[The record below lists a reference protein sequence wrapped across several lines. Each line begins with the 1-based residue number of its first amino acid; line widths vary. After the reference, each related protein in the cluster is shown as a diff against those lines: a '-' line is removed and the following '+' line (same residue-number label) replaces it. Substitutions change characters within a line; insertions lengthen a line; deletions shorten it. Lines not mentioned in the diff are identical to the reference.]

1 MLFGKNVL
9 NKIVMALAVVV
20 PAVWGAVDDDVP
32 VAPLNFTNATGDKQ
46 QDYWDELMTFKM
58 WGTDSMSFGHASM
71 PGASGAVGTTGGLNL
86 PQGQHNIGGSIF
98 VGHSISGSTGND
110 TLFTGPVRIKQDF
123 NEGPNSNFFYGTLCV
138 EGSATD
144 PVRRDLKSAF
154 IDTAGVLHADG
165 ALYTGS
171 GAKSGACSYDSI
183 KDVPMH
189 LSIPSLPAGTSY
201 GAELYRDNGEIYID
215 VPPLSE
221 GRVHDF
227 FYEGIRTSNNSKIFI
242 RMQSSRSLARV
253 FLNTTFNISSS
264 TIVQIIYV
272 DENAKFVNGQWTNV
286 TDPYSVP
293 NEEYAGNVL
302 FYMNGNMDWS
312 SCNQGTY
319 RQGSYMS
326 KGDISVGSNLKLAG
340 QFLANNLYVG
350 HEFDGRGFRYVPF
363 NPPIVD
369 IVANDRS
376 AHLKEGNPSD
386 VVKIVLDKPAQTP
399 ISFQYCFLFEGDEN
413 AQKGDGTAKAH
424 ITDLTD
430 SDLPLFNGTKCVNP
444 LSAYFEVDSVNLTNP
459 IVLHVAKDV
468 RLEDDET
475 FRMRIENLDG
485 ATLPNGNRNGFIT
498 LTIDDGNSLL
508 SSSGD
513 AEITVTE
520 DTKYFFKAEDFKV
533 TDTDGEPWD
542 GDFGILIVTPPH
554 YDSLR
559 TKVKP
564 GNDDAGKEEKVD
576 YKKVIDGKLIGVP
589 KDMLGGGLP
598 WDVVYNPPKDSFGV
612 KFDSLRYVVLLD
624 GNASVDT
631 FTLYINI
638 TPVNDAPELSSNGY
652 TIPEH
657 GVKSEDRI
665 ANGNI
670 NVDDVDDETGFTYRF
685 DNVFD
690 SENTEDNFKKIN
702 EFFTIDPSTGVI
714 SVKDGVDLNYETD
727 QEPLH
732 IRVVVKDMGAST
744 DDPDDADSSKIVV
757 SITITDV
764 NEDPI
769 VVDQEFEIKEGEAG
783 IKVHTVG
790 GDSTSKDDG
799 RLIASDPDLPSKPFG
814 QLTYKIDEKD
824 VPFVIDS
831 KTGLISVQKDAVLDH
846 ETQDVYTFH
855 VTVADGGD
863 GKGGDIKSKTVE
875 VTVYVRDVNE
885 TPHFVKDN
893 APNYDQDEK
902 TSKHEVKNGDL
913 VKEWEVIDEDSYDD
927 LKNLTLTLTQ
937 VGFDSD
943 KDAGK
948 ASVNDIFELTSETRP
963 GKNGDRDSMFVKLV
977 VKDADKLNHELVMKD
992 WNDSVF
998 NVVIKVEDAEFS
1010 DTLQRTVTIRDLN
1023 ETPVVAEGQVF
1034 EVPEYDGKNVVT
1046 EVLPKG
1052 WKNGDPKNVV
1062 ASDSDRVQVP
1072 NGQFTYSIAEKDTPF
1087 QISEDGVITV
1097 KSGVLL
1103 DYEDVPSYSVTVWVK
1118 DKGNPADSS
1127 FATVTI
1133 NVKDVNEKPELVKDD
1148 ESNYPIE
1155 EKTVDHL
1162 VAKGTLINEWEFI
1175 DVDGSDDISNLKLDI
1190 EHVNC
1195 VKNVCSAVDEAGKV
1209 ALKDI
1214 FSLKTESRKGEDGKN
1229 HMFVQ
1234 LVVENPDKLNH
1245 EPVMKDWKDS
1255 AFTFVLSVTD
1265 ADDAKDTLIRKVT
1278 VRDVNETPAIT
1289 DTREFTIAESV
1300 GENPA
1305 TKVLP
1310 KLWVAGEPDY
1320 VLANDSDRVEV
1331 PNGWYEY
1338 SIADNPYFA
1347 IDPDKGVITVKN
1359 GVKIDYEDPNL
1370 GKNHEYK
1377 VEVKVTDKGTPATWS
1392 TKEIT
1397 IYVTNENEGPELT
1410 DDGKTWIVDEHVQI
1424 HNFGSLIATD
1434 VDEGDEDNF
1443 TWTINMET
1451 AGAPADLFKI
1461 DSKTGVVS
1469 VNGNLNDF
1477 EELWNKSIYNEKTH
1491 ALEFKVSITVTD
1503 EAGASST
1510 LPKVISIRDVNET
1523 PFIADQKFIVKENT
1537 LAGDTVRPEG
1547 WKKGSPSNVSASEN
1561 DEHSLPNGQF
1571 EYSIVGETPF
1581 VIDPITGVITVK
1593 ADSTLN
1599 HEDPTLVGSTYPVT
1613 VKVKDK
1619 GNPADSATAV
1629 ISIYI
1634 DDDNDKPIIVPDPKC
1649 DENKEDCH
1657 KCDPEKEVCTPVTV
1671 CDATIEKC
1679 DDVCDASK
1687 EKCDPDPECKEG
1699 QCGYAVNK
1707 DTVYISVKENTGKD
1721 YKVLEY
1727 YVFDEDEADLK
1738 KMTVSFVDV
1747 NGSGSKDLFKI
1758 TETLVDGNKLV
1769 LTTATDIDY
1778 ESVKDTHKILIIAND
1793 GLLADTIVRVIKIVD
1808 ENEAPSAEDFKDSIP
1823 ENPAKGYVV
1832 GTVKASD
1839 PDTKNPAYGTLSYK
1853 VVEDGVPFE
1862 MDGNKIIVKD
1872 PSALNYEKDSVFV
1885 FHVEVTDGATTPAI
1899 SEVTIKLKDV
1909 GETPEIIED
1918 DPTCDEKNPEDC
1930 HKCDAMIADCGKPND
1945 PPADCVEKCGS
1956 EDKDGNIVLN
1966 VKENS
1971 PTGTVVLEYYVK
1983 DEDVGDLE
1991 SMKVSIKNDNKS
2003 GFDSLFVYDN
2013 KLVKDEIG
2021 YKLVVTV
2028 KDSAKLDYETVK
2040 ELHKITITV
2049 TDKDDSTASI
2059 VRTIKVVDV
2068 NEPPFVVANEF
2079 HLDEHNNADT
2089 VFAKIEWGDDKDTKQ
2104 PAFRDNKV
2112 VLIDGDTDVFE
2123 VDSVGNITAKKAFN
2137 FETDE
2142 TTYTLVV
2149 KVVDKNDPTLFVVDT
2164 MTIKIDNILETPY
2177 ITTPEFKID
2186 ENVKKDSVIAVI
2198 ESEDKDDPENKED
2211 RKYTLVTPSD
2221 FVKVTEDGKVV
2232 VKDPSKFDYEK
2243 NTSFKID
2250 VKVTDPQGKD
2260 SVTTIVVSINDVNEA
2275 PAIKDQIIHVSE
2287 DATIGSV
2294 IDTVEAVDP
2303 DKNPKYSTLTYTA
2316 VGGDTTV
2323 FKVNPKTGA
2332 VTLIDSLDYEKKKS
2346 YELVVAV
2353 NDGEFTE
2360 EAKVTILVD
2369 NILEKSEVEITK
2381 VENTDTTW
2389 TYPKEIYT
2397 NNPDAVITWTQDGD
2411 TLSMDTT
2418 YHEGKNVIVITY
2430 KDPAKDVAGS
2440 DTVIVY
2446 FSTAAPEV
2454 IVSAN
2459 ADDVEAK
2466 NIYTIVEKTDEKD
2479 SSIYVN
2485 GSKNDVKITVRDTV
2499 THKDS
2504 TFVVKLELDTVKL
2517 DKGALSSVTSVAK
2530 DGPVLNLNP
2539 AGGVSRTPVNG
2550 TEVNVSYTEKIG
2562 KQEVTVTYKTDSKG
2576 EILLTPVI
2584 GADGK
2589 VDSIEVITVSYVK
2602 TINGK
2607 DVTVSYQAD
2616 AATGEVLMSDASGVL
2631 MTTAAAESANSS
2643 HVSSSSSSKG
2653 DKNSSDSKGDK
2664 DKNDKDD
2671 GSSTYVS
2678 KGGVGSFVVTYEY
2691 VDEKGNTALV
2701 SYVIDENG
2709 ELVKNAEGDIGYSV
2723 AYTYTNKY
2731 GNSATQSVFIVLDQ
2745 APPVVKIT
2753 APTYGQVVYS
2763 NYVNVVW
2770 TVDGVEQDTLNVQG
2784 LEEGTNAIV
2793 RFFRDKAGNEASDTV
2808 YVVMKDGKN
2817 VDIALEQPVTTI
2829 TLDKVNEYYAANAP
2843 EEGQTFG
2850 VSIRN
2855 PSTGKEVETLKGGSF
2870 DTKKGSGEE
2879 PYPGLPGHLG
2889 PTMSMDIRL
2898 PVINDV
2904 GGMATLDDLVSDD
2917 GLIPLEGVDAG
2928 NSEKVTVEEY
2938 IEEYCDGS
2946 IKKVSDLSKVNLYK
2960 SKMDVKIWIYTSL
2973 GNFVDY
2979 YTFTQNLDDPDYTN
2993 EAGLLQMYFEM
3004 KPDKNGDV
3012 RTESGKLLGTGSY
3025 VYKVE
3030 AKVRSELKCTLPP
3043 VSTGKKMGD
3052 VVKNSD
3058 NLLKP
3063 FGYKRPKSR

>member
-1 MLFGKNVL
+1 MQFGKNVL
-9 NKIVMALAVVV
+9 SKIVMALAVVV
-20 PAVWGAVDDDVP
+20 PAMAAD
-32 VAPLNFTNATGDKQ
+32 VAPLYFDGIDDSKQ
-46 QDYWDELMTFKM
+46 QGFWEDLMKYKM
-58 WGTDSMSFGHASM
+58 FGAEGIKFGGQQILVPDKSGWFGTAAGDFDMR
-71 PGASGAVGTTGGLNL
+71 SGNNKHV
-86 PQGQHNIGGSIF
+86 IGGPVL
-98 VGHSISGSTGND
+98 VGGNLVMSDGND
-110 TLFTGPVRIKQDF
+110 SITSGPVRVLGNVVINQEANWRNSENLILGNQCVKGTANQEYIKAHNDDASVFVGSNYENCPTSVPQINTDLRIPKL
-123 NEGPNSNFFYGTLCV
+123 GPNSAVVYPAINTNNNKDNNNG
-138 EGSATD
+138 D
-144 PVRRDLKSAF
+144 RDF
-154 IDTAGVLHADG
+154 
-165 ALYTGS
+165 
-171 GAKSGACSYDSI
+171 
-183 KDVPMH
+183 
-189 LSIPSLPAGTSY
+189 PAGHPT
-201 GAELYRDNGEIYID
+201 ID
-215 VPPLSE
+215 VPR
-221 GRVHDF
+221 GAGTYDIVID
-227 FYEGIRTSNNSKIFI
+227 YIRFTNTNLLEI
-242 RMQSSRSLARV
+242 RMPNGGRLTRIFLTNGFSGGIPSGNQIVVSYMDKDAEFDEENKRWKTGTATQVKNEDYAGNLLFYTTKNIDWAAMNKGDVIQGTFITTGQITVRQSMTLAGQ
-253 FLNTTFNISSS
+253 LLADN
-264 TIVQIIYV
+264 IYV
-272 DENAKFVNGQWTNV
+272 DAF
-286 TDPYSVP
+286 
-293 NEEYAGNVL
+293 
-302 FYMNGNMDWS
+302 
-312 SCNQGTY
+312 
-319 RQGSYMS
+319 
-326 KGDISVGSNLKLAG
+326 
-340 QFLANNLYVG
+340 
-350 HEFDGRGFRYVPF
+350 FDGSGFRYVPF
-363 NPPIVD
+363 DPPILSLEPTVGTSYDYPESDIEKVVAISLSEITKVDVFFNYCFDVPETTSEKGLASMADFNSATHLYVCGKDTGSVEILAGTDRPTVKSQIKINVATDAFLEGNEKARIKIFDLSGAVMPGNVRDGFFDLNLIDVNSLPVVEDAHVIAKEDVPYTFDNATELTSTYFSETGVPQKGVVIKSLPESDKGSLTYKGKNLSASQVIPVDSLKDLVFTPAKDLYGDPSSSYAYTSFAFTVVD
-369 IVANDRS
+369 IN
-376 AHLKEGNPSD
+376 N
-386 VVKIVLDKPAQTP
+386 IVGSGSKTV
-399 ISFQYCFLFEGDEN
+399 Y
-413 AQKGDGTAKAH
+413 
-424 ITDLTD
+424 
-430 SDLPLFNGTKCVNP
+430 V
-444 LSAYFEVDSVNLTNP
+444 SVL
-459 IVLHVAKDV
+459 
-468 RLEDDET
+468 
-475 FRMRIENLDG
+475 
-485 ATLPNGNRNGFIT
+485 
-498 LTIDDGNSLL
+498 
-508 SSSGD
+508 
-513 AEITVTE
+513 
-520 DTKYFFKAEDFKV
+520 
-533 TDTDGEPWD
+533 
-542 GDFGILIVTPPH
+542 
-554 YDSLR
+554 
-559 TKVKP
+559 
-564 GNDDAGKEEKVD
+564 
-576 YKKVIDGKLIGVP
+576 
-589 KDMLGGGLP
+589 
-598 WDVVYNPPKDSFGV
+598 
-612 KFDSLRYVVLLD
+612 
-624 GNASVDT
+624 
-631 FTLYINI
+631 
-638 TPVNDAPELSSNGY
+638 PVNDAPELSSNGY

-732 IRVVVKDMGAST
+732 IRVVVKDMGSST

-769 VVDQEFEIKEGEAG
+769 VVNQEFEIKEGEAG

-902 TSKHEVKNGDL
+902 TPKHEVKNGDL

-948 ASVNDIFELTSETRP
+948 ASVKDIFELTSETRP

-1331 PNGWYEY
+1331 LNGKYEY

-1347 IDPDKGVITVKN
+1347 IDPVKGVITVKN
-1359 GVKIDYEDPNL
+1359 GVKIDYEDPAL
-1370 GKNHEYK
+1370 EKVGDDKIYK
-1377 VEVKVTDKGTPATWS
+1377 VTVSVKDKGVGKLES
-1392 TKEIT
+1392 SKEIT

-1443 TWTINMET
+1443 SWSIKMVT

-1461 DSKTGVVS
+1461 DSKTGEVS
-1469 VNGNLNDF
+1469 VNGSLNDF
-1477 EELWNKSIYNEKTH
+1477 ETLWNKAIYNEKTH
-1491 ALEFKVSITVTD
+1491 ALEFKVAITVED
-1503 EAGASST
+1503 EAHASST

-1523 PFIADQKFIVKENT
+1523 PVIADQKFIVKENT

-1547 WKKGSPSNVSASEN
+1547 WKKGSSSNVTASEN

-1599 HEDPTLVGSTYPVT
+1599 HEDPALTGSTYPVT

-1634 DDDNDKPIIVPDPKC
+1634 DDDNDKPIIVPDPVC
-1649 DENKEDCH
+1649 DENKENCH
-1657 KCDPEKEVCTPVTV
+1657 QCDPEKEVCTPVTV

-2454 IVSAN
+2454 IVTAN
-2459 ADDVEAK
+2459 GNDVDAK

-2485 GSKNDVKITVRDTV
+2485 GPKNDIKIIVRDTV
-2499 THKDS
+2499 AHMVDS
-2504 TFVVKLELDTVKL
+2504 FNVKLELDTVKL

-2562 KQEVTVTYKTDSKG
+2562 KQEVTVTYKTDNKG

-2607 DVTVSYQAD
+2607 EVTVSYQAD

-2691 VDEKGNTALV
+2691 VDKEGNTALV

-2917 GLIPLEGVDAG
+2917 GRIALEGVDAG